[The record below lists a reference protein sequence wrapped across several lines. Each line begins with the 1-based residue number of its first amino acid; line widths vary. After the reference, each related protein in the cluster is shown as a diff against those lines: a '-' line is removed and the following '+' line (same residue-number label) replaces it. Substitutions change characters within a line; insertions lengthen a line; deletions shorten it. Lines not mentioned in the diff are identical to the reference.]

1 MYFKISNCT
10 IVAKDPA
17 YAGKAFPTHAQRKR
31 ERGDSSPRTQSPVSP
46 FCCPYAAR
54 NSGGQNLAALSAAA
68 GENLAAV
75 SSGHSLAEA
84 MNLGTMTLGG
94 LIGTLHEIHLLINL
108 KSCSTAKWPQQH
120 IIRDYKN
127 PYCCIVTEKCDKVNI
142 FLQIYEKNSDYYKV
156 L

>member
-1 MYFKISNCT
+1 MQKGFVGQTARDFDASEGLKLQEYFVYFKISNCT

-84 MNLGTMTLGG
+84 MNLGAMTLGG
-94 LIGTLHEIHLLINL
+94 LIGTLH
-108 KSCSTAKWPQQH
+108 
-120 IIRDYKN
+120 
-127 PYCCIVTEKCDKVNI
+127 
-142 FLQIYEKNSDYYKV
+142 
-156 L
+156 